1 MRASSVRPAASR
13 SVSRTLPMPGVV
25 ARVLAED
32 RGIRCVVLDYDAMRG
47 VDDVD
52 SRLF

>member
-1 MRASSVRPAASR
+1 M
-13 SVSRTLPMPGVV
+13 
-25 ARVLAED
+25 LATD
-32 RGIRCVVLDYDAMRG
+32 RGIGCLVLDYDAMRG

>member
-1 MRASSVRPAASR
+1 LGRDPLLAPVRGVFAAQEIK
-13 SVSRTLPMPGVV
+13 PK
-25 ARVLAED
+25 ARVLATD
-32 RGIRCVVLDYDAMRG
+32 RGIACLVLDYDAMRG

>member
-1 MRASSVRPAASR
+1 MLRPVRGVYAAQEIKPQA
-13 SVSRTLPMPGVV
+13 RTL
-25 ARVLAED
+25 ATD
-32 RGIRCVVLDYDAMRG
+32 RGITCLVLDYDAMRG